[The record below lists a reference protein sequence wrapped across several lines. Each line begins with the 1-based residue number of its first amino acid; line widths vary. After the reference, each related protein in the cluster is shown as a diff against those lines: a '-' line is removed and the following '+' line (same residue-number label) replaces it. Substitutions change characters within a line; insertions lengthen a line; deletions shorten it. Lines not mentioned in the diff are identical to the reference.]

1 MNKEDFASPL
11 GGRIRRKPPFIR
23 LVILV
28 ALLMGAYY
36 FLKESPQ
43 ELDKLHSDSLAESEL
58 IVAVEPQK
66 SAGQE
71 PEGAVKVEEEVPP
84 VPESQ
89 PGFEEA
95 FFARQGDKNLAGK
108 LLEVL
113 RSQSP
118 YAGFYL
124 MVDVES
130 GEILAWGQQEGF
142 SAKAVPSYMS
152 KGDFPAASLAK
163 IVTAAAALES
173 RRYSNHTKIPLIG
186 SSVTLYRRQLKVPKR
201 YKGKRVTLERSFASS
216 VNPSMAIVGMSL
228 GGEKLEQAAEEL
240 GFNYPFPNAVPEIS
254 FFRPPSSGF
263 GLAEFASGFTTK
275 VTLSPLLAAAIVR
288 SILKGKSPELPWS
301 PLAGLEYAH
310 SSPRKLY
317 TSAFSK
323 NTYYGLRRM
332 FEGTVKSGSARST
345 FRNDRTFY
353 PGNRKRLRVGGKTGT
368 KNGGDLRYEW
378 FAGYAQD
385 RKDPSTGVVVICLHM
400 NQTNGT
406 RASHPAQ
413 AAALLI
419 NHWAKK
425 YVQW

>member
-1 MNKEDFASPL
+1 MNKEDFASPI
-11 GGRIRRKPPFIR
+11 GKRIRRKPPIIR
-23 LVILV
+23 LILLA

-36 FLKESPQ
+36 FLKDRPQ
-43 ELDKLHSDSLAESEL
+43 EPDRLHSDSVADSEL
-58 IVAVEPQK
+58 IVAAEPQK
-66 SAGQE
+66 QAGQE
-71 PEGAVKVEEEVPP
+71 LEAIVTVQEELRPAP
-84 VPESQ
+84 ASW

-95 FFARQGDKNLAGK
+95 FLTRQTDKKLAGK

-113 RSQSP
+113 KSQNP

-124 MVDVES
+124 MVDVEG

-142 SAKAVPSYMS
+142 SAGAVPSYMS
-152 KGDFPAASLAK
+152 KSDFPAASLAK
-163 IVTAAAALES
+163 IITAAAALES

-186 SSVTLYRRQLKVPKR
+186 SSVTLYKRQLEVPKR
-201 YKGKRVTLERSFASS
+201 YSGKRVTLERSFASS
-216 VNPSMAIVGMSL
+216 MNPSMAIVGMGL
-228 GGEKLEQAAEEL
+228 GGGKLQHAAEKL
-240 GFNYPFPNAVPEIS
+240 GFNYPFPNAVPETS

-275 VTLSPLLAAAIVR
+275 ATLSPLLAAAIVR
-288 SILKGKSPELPWS
+288 SVLKGESPQLPWS
-301 PLAGLEYAH
+301 PLVGLEYAH
-310 SSPRKLY
+310 SSPSQLNGA
-317 TSAFSK
+317 AFSK

-332 FEGTVKSGSARST
+332 FEATVKSGSARSI
-345 FRNDRTFY
+345 FDNDRTFY

-385 RKDPSTGVVVICLHM
+385 RKDPSRGVVVICLHM
-400 NQTNGT
+400 NKSKGT

-419 NHWAKK
+419 NHWAKD

>member
-11 GGRIRRKPPFIR
+11 AGRKRRKPPFIR
-23 LVILV
+23 LILLV
-28 ALLMGAYY
+28 ALLMGSY
-36 FLKESPQ
+36 FFFKESPQ
-43 ELDKLHSDSLAESEL
+43 ELDNLHSDSLAESEL
-58 IVAVEPQK
+58 IAAVAPLS
-66 SAGQE
+66 SAEQE
-71 PEGAVKVEEEVPP
+71 PEGAVNVEEEATPK
-84 VPESQ
+84 PENQ

-95 FFARQGDKNLAGK
+95 FLVRQGDKKLAGK

-118 YAGFYL
+118 YSGFYL
-124 MVDVES
+124 MVDAES
-130 GEILAWGQQEGF
+130 GQILAWGQQEGF
-142 SAKAVPSYMS
+142 SARAVPTYLSRS
-152 KGDFPAASLAK
+152 DFPAASLAK

-186 SSVTLYRRQLKVPKR
+186 SSVTLYKQQLEVPKH

-216 VNPSMAIVGMSL
+216 MNPSMAIAGMSL
-228 GGEKLEQAAEEL
+228 GGARLEQAAKEL
-240 GFNYPFPNAVPEIS
+240 GFNYPFPNAVPGTS
-254 FFRPPSSGF
+254 LFRPPASGF
-263 GLAEFASGFTTK
+263 GLAEFASGFTTE

-288 SILKGKSPELPWS
+288 SILKGESPELPWS
-301 PLAGLEYAH
+301 NLAGPAHAH
-310 SSPRKLY
+310 SSPKKLY

-332 FEGTVKSGSARST
+332 FEATVKSGSARSI
-345 FRNDRTFY
+345 FRDDRTFY

-378 FAGYAQD
+378 FAGYARD
-385 RKDPSTGVVVICLHM
+385 RKDPSKGVVVICLHM
-400 NQTNGT
+400 NQSKGT

-419 NHWAKK
+419 NHWAKN

>member
-11 GGRIRRKPPFIR
+11 GKRIRRKPPLIR
-23 LVILV
+23 LVLLL

-36 FLKESPQ
+36 FLKDSHQ
-43 ELDKLHSDSLAESEL
+43 EPDRLHSDSQAESEPA
-58 IVAVEPQK
+58 VAIESQK

-71 PEGAVKVEEEVPP
+71 PEATVAVQEEVPP
-84 VPESQ
+84 APASQ
-89 PGFEEA
+89 PGFDEA
-95 FFARQGDKNLAGK
+95 FFARQGDKKLAGK

-113 RSQSP
+113 RSQNP
-118 YAGFYL
+118 YGGFYL

-142 SAKAVPSYMS
+142 SARALPSYLS
-152 KGDFPAASLAK
+152 KSDFPAASLAK

-186 SSVTLYRRQLKVPKR
+186 RSVTLYKRQLKVPKR
-201 YKGKRVTLERSFASS
+201 YSGKRVTLERSFASS
-216 VNPSMAIVGMSL
+216 MNPPMAIVGMSL
-228 GGEKLEQAAEEL
+228 GGGKLQKAAEEL
-240 GFNYPFPNAVPEIS
+240 GFNYPFPNAVPQIS
-254 FFRPPSSGF
+254 YFKPPASGF

-275 VTLSPLLAAAIVR
+275 ATLSPLLAAAIVR
-288 SILKGKSPELPWS
+288 SVLRGETPELPWS
-301 PLAGLEYAH
+301 PLVGPDYAH

-317 TSAFSK
+317 AGTFSK

-332 FEGTVKSGSARST
+332 FEATVKSGSVRST
-345 FRNDRTFY
+345 FGNDRTFY

-385 RKDPSTGVVVICLHM
+385 RKDSSKGVVVICLHM
-400 NQTNGT
+400 NESRGK
-406 RASHPAQ
+406 RASHPSQ